1 MIPPLHSIGR
11 VAGKHGFSGEISIAF
26 NRGIDPVNI
35 KKGNFLFIEFDG
47 KGVPFLIEQF
57 KAGAGVVK
65 LSDIND
71 IRDAEEL
78 EGRTVL
84 IPGDN
89 SDSEGDQD
97 LHGFQIICNNTGIG
111 QIIAIESYPAGDM
124 LILEKDGQEIMIP
137 LVEEW
142 IVEVDEDNKCLV
154 MDLPDG
160 LLDL

>member
-65 LSDIND
+65 LMDIND
-71 IRDAEEL
+71 IREAEEL

-84 IPGDN
+84 VPGDEDA
-89 SDSEGDQD
+89 SGEDQD
-97 LHGFQIICNNTGIG
+97 ILGFQIICNNTNIG
-111 QIIAIESYPAGDM
+111 HIISIESYPAGDM

-137 LVEEW
+137 LVEDW
-142 IVEVDEDNKCLV
+142 IVEVDEENQCLV
-154 MDLPDG
+154 MDLPEG